1 MRIIFNMENLLMNR
15 IHSTSLV
22 LAMASLMIC
31 LSTVQ
36 FVSAQESNQ
45 LDIEDA
51 VVCREVTNR
60 KAIDPATS
68 FPSWVGKLYCFSR
81 IVGAK
86 SITSITHVWYYGNV
100 ERSRISLP
108 VKSADWRTYSTKKI
122 RPGETGVW
130 HVDILDPSGNRLEV
144 LNFQIKK

>member
-1 MRIIFNMENLLMNR
+1 MNR
-15 IHSTSLV
+15 SNATSFALV
-22 LAMASLMIC
+22 MASLMIC
-31 LSTVQ
+31 LATLQV
-36 FVSAQESNQ
+36 VSAQDSNQ

-51 VVCREVTNR
+51 VVCRAVTNR

-68 FPSWVGKLYCFSR
+68 FPSSIGKLYCFSR

-86 SITSITHVWYYGNV
+86 TTTSITHVWYYGNV

-108 VKSADWRTYSTKKI
+108 VKSADWRTYSMKKI